1 MCPKRIYEQ
10 YQVTINEK
18 DDAILS
24 IIIHY
29 EIIEFSFTFASWI
42 EI

>member
-10 YQVTINEK
+10 YQVAINEK

-24 IIIHY
+24 IIIHN
-29 EIIEFSFTFASWI
+29 EVVILSLTFASWI

>member
-1 MCPKRIYEQ
+1 MCSNRIEEQ
-10 YQVTINEK
+10 YRVAINAS

-24 IIIHY
+24 ICLNNKRVHY
-29 EIIEFSFTFASWI
+29 KTILLSRI